1 MTNELLFGLNT
12 ALEIVRAGKRKIYRL
27 VISRG
32 EQDKKVHELVTLA
45 RALGAAV
52 EFSDPA
58 TLEKLAKGGNHQGVI
73 LETEPVKKLDITEA
87 LAYET
92 DLKKT
97 VWAALDGITDPM
109 NLGAIIRS
117 AACFGVTAVIIPER
131 RSVGV
136 TPTVQKA
143 ASGALEKVNIVECV
157 NLNQTILALKKKG
170 VWVYGADMEGKRLD
184 KTEFALPALIVIGSE
199 GSGLHLKT
207 REHCDEVVSIK
218 QKGGVESLNASAAAA
233 VIFYEISKRLQ

>member
-1 MTNELLFGLNT
+1 MANELLFGLNT
-12 ALEIVRAGKRKIYRL
+12 ALEIVKAGKRKIYRL
-27 VISRG
+27 IISRG

-45 RALGAAV
+45 RARGAAV
-52 EFSDPA
+52 EFSEPA
-58 TLEKLAKGGNHQGVI
+58 VLEKLAKGGNHQGVI

-87 LAYET
+87 LAFET

-117 AACFGVTAVIIPER
+117 AACFGVSAIIIPER

-157 NLNQTILALKKKG
+157 NLNQTILALKEKG
-170 VWVYGADMEGKRLD
+170 FWVYGADMNGKRLD
-184 KTEFALPALIVIGSE
+184 KTDFALPALVIIGSE
-199 GSGLHLKT
+199 GSGMHLKT
-207 REHCDEVVSIK
+207 REHCDEVVSIA

-233 VIFYEISKRLQ
+233 VLFYEISKKL

>member
-1 MTNELLFGLNT
+1 MSNDFLFGLNT
-12 ALEIVRAGKRKIYRL
+12 ALEIVKAGKRKIYRL

-45 RALGAAV
+45 RARGAAV

-58 TLEKLAKGGNHQGVI
+58 ALEKLAGGGNHQGII
-73 LETEPVKKLDITEA
+73 LETEPIKKMDITEA
-87 LAYET
+87 LALEKN
-92 DLKKT
+92 LKKT
-97 VWAALDGITDPM
+97 AWAALDGITDPM

-117 AACFGVTAVIIPER
+117 AACFGVSAVIIPER

-157 NLNQTILALKKKG
+157 NLNQTILALKEKG
-170 VWVYGADMEGKRLD
+170 FWVYGADMEGKRLD
-184 KTEFALPALIVIGSE
+184 RVDFALPALVVIGSE

-207 REHCDEVVSIK
+207 RGHCDEVVSIA

-233 VIFYEISKRLQ
+233 VFFYEISKKL